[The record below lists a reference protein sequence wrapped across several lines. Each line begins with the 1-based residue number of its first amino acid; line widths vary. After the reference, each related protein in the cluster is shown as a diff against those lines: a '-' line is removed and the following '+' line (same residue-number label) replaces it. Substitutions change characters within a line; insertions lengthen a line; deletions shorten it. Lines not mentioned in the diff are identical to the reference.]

1 MKKFSDYKGEAAID
15 LWADLLEPLTNIFGD
30 EEIRKVVKTN
40 GPVIVKAK
48 AILKTHK
55 KDAVDMLM
63 RIDPTP
69 IDGLNVIARLV
80 ELFGEI
86 QSSEYFADFFGSS
99 APETTE
105 RESFGSVTENIA
117 AGEN

>member
-1 MKKFSDYKGEAAID
+1 MKRFSDYRGEEAID
-15 LWADLLEPLTNIFGD
+15 LWADLLEPLTNIFSD
-30 EEIRKVVKTN
+30 EEIRKTMTAG
-40 GPVIVKAK
+40 GPVMLKAK

-55 KDAVDMLM
+55 KDAVDMLL

-80 ELFGEI
+80 ELFNEI
-86 QSSEYFADFFGSS
+86 QNSEYFADFFGSVS
-99 APETTE
+99 QERTE
-105 RESFGSVTENIA
+105 SESFGSVTENIA